1 MARAYESGQV
11 CIRALTKQIDIKLET
26 NFLLFL
32 NGSESTLPAGPVE
45 VDLHMP
51 AVNQLWSEFI
61 RIVKTTNDV
70 MLPFLKLF
78 GVEEGNGVS
87 PFARTFDTPS
97 DLIAVINKFFQP
109 PPSDPRDRQSDGND
123 DEQPE
128 SYDEDSADGS
138 SDCLSTISANFLKE
152 RVEELI
158 ELDDAEEDE
167 TRSNNNENGFED
179 LIEAAEIV
187 ERSETFFNNGN
198 VNEALP
204 MLRQM
209 LSQTSIVNV
218 SKYAYNLTKVSS
230 SCIKIVN
237 KTIANFCLWLEL

>member
-1 MARAYESGQV
+1 
-11 CIRALTKQIDIKLET
+11 
-26 NFLLFL
+26 
-32 NGSESTLPAGPVE
+32 
-45 VDLHMP
+45 MP
-51 AVNQLWSEFI
+51 AVTQLWSEFS

-109 PPSDPRDRQSDGND
+109 PPSDPRDRQTDDNN

-128 SYDEDSADGS
+128 SDDEDPADGS
-138 SDCLSTISANFLKE
+138 PACLSTISANFLKE
-152 RVEELI
+152 RVEEII

-167 TRSNNNENGFED
+167 TRSSNNENGFED
-179 LIEAAEIV
+179 LIEAAKSV
-187 ERSETFFNNGN
+187 ERFETFFNNGN
-198 VNEALP
+198 VDEALP

-209 LSQTSIVNV
+209 LNQTSIANV
-218 SKYAYNLTKVSS
+218 SKYAYNLTKVSLS
-230 SCIKIVN
+230 FITIVN